1 MPSEDLV
8 VVKVAPFNAESPTE
22 QLGHDLTPL
31 SSFYVRSNFDV
42 PKIDPVSYH
51 LHVGGKVNQPLA
63 LGLDELK
70 ALGAVTL
77 TSTLECAGNHRM
89 GLTPMPTGEPWAG
102 GAVSTAQW
110 TGVPLRAVLR
120 RAGIQSDVIEILATG
135 ADQGKP
141 KDHPEVISF
150 QRSLP
155 LAKALHPDTLLAYEM
170 NGEPLQPSHG
180 APLRVVVPGWYG
192 MAGVKWLTRL
202 EAITAP
208 FTGYYQASRYI
219 FDYGD
224 DANPQPVNTIRPKSI
239 IVDPSEGVTVSAGSV
254 LVRGRAW
261 SGAGAITSV
270 EVAVDGGASWK
281 PARLLDEA
289 SPYAWRIW
297 EFTWDAADPGRH
309 TLRSRATDEAGNTQ
323 PDSARWNR
331 HGYGS
336 NGVRLLTV
344 NVR

>member
-254 LVRGRAW
+254 LVRDALGQEPEQLLPLKWQLMAVHLGNPRAC
-261 SGAGAITSV
+261 STKHRRTLGEYGSSRGTPPIRGVTHCVHAPPT
-270 EVAVDGGASWK
+270 K
-281 PARLLDEA
+281 PATR
-289 SPYAWRIW
+289 SPTARAG
-297 EFTWDAADPGRH
+297 TATAMAATACD
-309 TLRSRATDEAGNTQ
+309 
-323 PDSARWNR
+323 
-331 HGYGS
+331 Y
-336 NGVRLLTV
+336 
-344 NVR
+344 